1 MVGRAAYQAPEMLLD
16 VDARFFGAERAVPD
30 AAAALALYMPYM
42 ARKLETGVRLHDMTR
57 HLLGLFT
64 GLPGARA
71 WRRHLATEGVKPGAG
86 LDVVRSLNV
95 LQARPLRT
103 NAEFELYTLQ
113 KFNTYLHIHRVSASI
128 LSAGYVPILYPNHAL
143 FPGLVADISAQARAA
158 TLQDI
163 RNPQFA
169 GTDGTGG
176 VFRLQPGGDYQT
188 ESGQQLITKL
198 VVRRLT
204 TDPDAFFH
212 LVPGTYGLGLALKE
226 RYPLG
231 DLTAFKAAIERQVL
245 REPEIVECAAQVS
258 LTAGGVLTI
267 ILRAR
272 LAAGTQVTIPLPPI
286 PSAFTA
292 T

>member
-1 MVGRAAYQAPEMLLD
+1 MSGWGTTPWGLGPWGGV
-16 VDARFFGAERAVPD
+16 VPLTITK
-30 AAAALALYMPYM
+30 ALAVSE
-42 ARKLETGVRLHDMTR
+42 RTVRVTLSAPA
-57 HLLGLFT
+57 LAVSAIG
-64 GLPGARA
+64 PGDALNPSS
-71 WRRHLATEGVKPGAG
+71 WNVDEMAG